1 MRVSPF
7 RLVSFITAS
16 LACLAQRSGPS
27 LSIDAAANRHPISP
41 DIYGI
46 NFYWDLGSSTDPKR
60 QAYLNAARDIRA
72 TVRRWGGNGASTYHW
87 KFDVNNIAAD
97 WFFEVLPDTSVNAAK
112 LPDGSSFNAFADQ
125 VRTTG
130 GKIMGTV
137 PLLGW
142 LPRVRA
148 EMCSFDVAKYGKQC
162 KQDPYARYHPITC
175 GNGIAYDP
183 ACGDPSV
190 LDGNSPK
197 SPVYLK
203 NDPSDAYAPYD
214 ETFQAA
220 WIRYLVTRYGKANQ
234 GGINIWS
241 LDNEPIWWD
250 STHRD
255 IHPDP
260 YTYDEVLD
268 LNLKYAAA
276 IKQAEPAALVS
287 GPVGDNWAS
296 LWLSKKDIVAGWARG
311 DYWSNPVD
319 RIAHGGVAFLPWYLR
334 RMRDYERQHGIRLL
348 DYLDM
353 HAYIHPAAIES
364 GGETDAVKALRLEST
379 RRFWDP
385 SYVVTD
391 DYWIRDIENNGAPVA
406 PRYIPRLREIIDQ
419 NYPGTRLALT
429 EYNFHALDTLN
440 GALAQADLLGIFG
453 REGLDLATLWG
464 PPKPTD
470 PGAFAFKIF
479 RNYDD
484 IGGAFG
490 ETGVLAISA
499 DQSQLSIYAALRTD
513 LSLTVIVINKT
524 NSDESSTVS
533 LSNFLPGERAQ
544 AWRYSAANLGA
555 IVPLPAL
562 DVGGNGFTTVFP
574 ANSITLLVI
583 PPATLPAPHPVL
595 NAVTNAASYSQA
607 VAPGQFAVLWG
618 TGMGPDNLAGLALDG
633 NGMVSTSVAGV
644 RVFFDG
650 IPAPIYYVSS
660 KQCSVV
666 VPYFGAAKP
675 TTHVQV
681 EYQGVR
687 SAAIEIPVSAT
698 APGLFTADQS
708 GKGPG
713 AILNED
719 GVTVNSPAAPARP
732 GSVVVLYG
740 TGEGLTDPP
749 GVDGRPATDV
759 LPKPLAPVSVE
770 IGGLPAT
777 IDYAGAAP
785 TFIPG
790 LFQINARVPAAVQP
804 GDNVPVRVTIG
815 NASSQ
820 DGVTLA
826 VR

>member
-1 MRVSPF
+1 VRGLFLFPATV
-7 RLVSFITAS
+7 
-16 LACLAQRSGPS
+16 ACLLAQQPGPA
-27 LSIDAAANRHPISP
+27 LSIDAAAGRHPISP

-46 NFYWDLGSSTDPKR
+46 NFYWDVGTPAGT
-60 QAYLNAARDIRA
+60 QALNAARDIRA
-72 TVRRWGGNGASTYHW
+72 TARRWGGNNTSTYHW
-87 KFDVNNIAAD
+87 KLDVQNLDAD
-97 WFFEVLPDTSVNAAK
+97 WFYEVLPDTSVNASK
-112 LPDGSSFNAFADQ
+112 LPDGSTFNAFADR

-142 LPRVRA
+142 LPKARM
-148 EMCSFDVAKYGKQC
+148 ELCSFDVARYGKQC
-162 KQDPYARYHPITC
+162 KQDPYARYHPMTC
-175 GNGIAYDP
+175 GNGIVYDA

-190 LDGNSPK
+190 LDGKAPTN
-197 SPVYLK
+197 PVYIR
-203 NDPSDAYAPYD
+203 NDPNDAYAVYD
-214 ETFQAA
+214 ESLQAD

-250 STHRD
+250 NTHRD

-260 YTYDEVLD
+260 YTYDEVLN
-268 LNLKYAAA
+268 LNVRYAAA
-276 IKQAEPAALVS
+276 IKQAEPTALVA

-296 LWLSKKDIVAGWARG
+296 LFLSKKDIVAGWARG
-311 DYWSNPVD
+311 NYWSNPVD
-319 RIAHGGVAFLPWYLR
+319 RNAHGGVPFLAWYLR
-334 RMRDYERQHGIRLL
+334 QMRDYETQRGVRLL

-364 GGETDAVKALRLEST
+364 GNETDAVRALRLEST

-385 SYVVTD
+385 SYIVTG
-391 DYWIRDIENNGAPVA
+391 DYWIRDIDNNGAPVA

-453 REGLDLATLWG
+453 REGVDLATLWG

-470 PGAFAFKIF
+470 PGAFAFKMY

-484 IGGAFG
+484 MGGAFG
-490 ETGVLAISA
+490 ETGVQGVSA
-499 DQSQLSIYAALRTD
+499 DQGQLAVYAALRSD
-513 LSLTVIVINKT
+513 LSLTAMVINKT
-524 NSDESSTVS
+524 GNDLSSS
-533 LSNFLPGERAQ
+533 LQLANFAPGHQAQ
-544 AWRYSAANLGA
+544 VWRYGSENLGA
-555 IVPLPAL
+555 IVRQP
-562 DVGGNGFTTVFP
+562 DVETGLAAVFP

-583 PPATLPAPHPVL
+583 PPATLPVSKPVL
-595 NAVTNAASYSQA
+595 NAVTSAASYSQTIS
-607 VAPGQFAVLWG
+607 PGQFVVLWG
-618 TGMGPDNLAGLALDG
+618 TGMGPESLTGLALDG
-633 NGMVSTSVAGV
+633 NGLVSTSVAGV
-644 RVFFDG
+644 RALFDG
-650 IPAPIYYVSS
+650 VAAPIYYVSA
-660 KQCSVV
+660 KQSSVV
-666 VPYFGAAKP
+666 VPYFGGAKT

-687 SAAIEIPVSAT
+687 SDPLEIPVSAT

-708 GKGPG
+708 GKGQG

-719 GVTVNSPAAPARP
+719 GVTVNSAASPAKP

-749 GVDGRPATDV
+749 GVDGRPAVGV
-759 LPKPLAPVSVE
+759 LPKPVAAVSVL
-770 IGGLPAT
+770 IGGLPAKVE
-777 IDYAGAAP
+777 YAGAAP
-785 TFIPG
+785 SFIPG
-790 LFQINARVPAAVQP
+790 LLQINARMSADVTP
-804 GDNVPVRVTIG
+804 GDRVPVRVTIG
-815 NASSQ
+815 NAASQ

-826 VR
+826 IR